1 MLNVFFFF
9 FFCLR
14 SESVA
19 MASGLPDVTTNQE
32 PAEVTEE
39 CSGKKTK
46 QKKTHVESGF
56 SLE

>member
-1 MLNVFFFF
+1 MSFFFF